1 MQGLATIG
9 QLATGVAHDFN
20 NLLVVITASTRLARD
35 ALPVGNPARE
45 DLDAVDEAA
54 DRAVRLARQLLTL
67 GRAQPAARQ
76 AVDLSVAVR
85 EIEPLLRRL
94 VGEDVEILTRPAP
107 HVSRVLADRTQ
118 VDRVLVNLAVNA
130 RDAMPNGGMLTI
142 ETRDVGPYVRLT
154 VQDTGVGMDDVTC
167 ARLFEPFF
175 STKAPGAGTGLG
187 LWMVREI
194 VTQSEGVIRI
204 RSAPDRGTTV
214 EIDLPQAAPTRVAER
229 AQDPGRSR

>member
-1 MQGLATIG
+1 
-9 QLATGVAHDFN
+9 
-20 NLLVVITASTRLARD
+20 
-35 ALPVGNPARE
+35 
-45 DLDAVDEAA
+45 
-54 DRAVRLARQLLTL
+54 
-67 GRAQPAARQ
+67 
-76 AVDLSVAVR
+76 VR

-130 RDAMPNGGMLTI
+130 RDAMPDGGILTI

-154 VQDTGVGMDDVTC
+154 GQDTGVGMDEVTR

-204 RSAPDRGTTV
+204 RSAPGRGTTV
-214 EIDLPQAAPTRVAER
+214 EIDLPQAAPTRVTER
-229 AQDPGRSR
+229 AQDAGRSR